1 MTHYL
6 VVKFPEED
14 LVEVVPE
21 TWFSHETGKCFFPS
35 KMDLKT
41 FNNYVLKMFPPEDS
55 WKKFTGIALW
65 KTTDYKIAHD
75 KATLALDTSDLNT
88 DTKTTGKKRKR
99 KEVQR
104 FEILNENDEPNVDF
118 CPNKLSLH
126 GTSSST
132 RNTCAPNVECKIFPP
147 SNEKSIPFSIFN
159 KSSVSLNSSL
169 DNDTSSYFQNG
180 QILSPNNRTDLM
192 MDKILEKLVVMENRQ
207 KSNEKI
213 LKTILMRLE
222 SCTNESSIEDLPV
235 TLPVQNWQDLIILV
249 EMSSSVGLSRLLGVI
264 GGSNLKSITYNIMN
278 QLVCHELALKMNWS
292 DKYKN
297 KHAFGKLKKIPGI
310 VYIAVQKHEKRGSN
324 ADVEKCIKR
333 WLMQAPDR
341 NGGRAQRAL
350 KTLTQNS

>member
-1 MTHYL
+1 MNENTTA
-6 VVKFPEED
+6 K
-14 LVEVVPE
+14 
-21 TWFSHETGKCFFPS
+21 
-35 KMDLKT
+35 
-41 FNNYVLKMFPPEDS
+41 
-55 WKKFTGIALW
+55 
-65 KTTDYKIAHD
+65 TDYKIAHD

-88 DTKTTGKKRKR
+88 ETETTGKKRKR

-104 FEILNENDEPNVDF
+104 FKILNENDEPNVDF

-180 QILSPNNRTDLM
+180 QILSPNNRT
-192 MDKILEKLVVMENRQ
+192 EKLVVMENRQ

-235 TLPVQNWQDLIILV
+235 TLPVQNWQDLIILD

-310 VYIAVQKHEKRGSN
+310 VYIAVQKHEKGGSN

>member
-14 LVEVVPE
+14 SVEVVPE

-55 WKKFTGIALW
+55 WKKYTGIALW

-88 DTKTTGKKRKR
+88 DTETTGKKRKR

-126 GTSSST
+126 ETSSST
-132 RNTCAPNVECKIFPP
+132 RKTCAPNVECKIFPP

-249 EMSSSVGLSRLLGVI
+249 EMSSSVGLVS
-264 GGSNLKSITYNIMN
+264 
-278 QLVCHELALKMNWS
+278 
-292 DKYKN
+292 
-297 KHAFGKLKKIPGI
+297 FKII
-310 VYIAVQKHEKRGSN
+310 
-324 ADVEKCIKR
+324 
-333 WLMQAPDR
+333 
-341 NGGRAQRAL
+341 
-350 KTLTQNS
+350 

>member
-249 EMSSSVGLSRLLGVI
+249 EMSSSVGLVSF
-264 GGSNLKSITYNIMN
+264 K
-278 QLVCHELALKMNWS
+278 
-292 DKYKN
+292 
-297 KHAFGKLKKIPGI
+297 
-310 VYIAVQKHEKRGSN
+310 IAVQKHEKRGSN